1 MRLVLATAWAKYH
14 DGLCEDAYKI
24 ATNLLEVPFLKENE
38 KQLEMQII
46 LSEIYLLVVNCKI
59 NHNSGNHIKEGP
71 SVIPQNLKAP
81 KNHQQIKDL
90 VVEHCPF
97 LIGETVMK
105 MSCSANRYLAGNK
118 CSQDLSRIALAIRN
132 NITSFNCRRLMSYMY
147 SWAGLAAEMK
157 LFGKLT
163 IQIAR
168 QMTISTRLVQHRIS
182 ID

>member
-14 DGLCEDAYKI
+14 EGLCEDAYKI

-59 NHNSGNHIKEGP
+59 NHNTGNRIKEGP
-71 SVIPQNLKAP
+71 SVISQNSKAP
-81 KNHQQIKDL
+81 NNHQHLKDL

-105 MSCSANRYLAGNK
+105 MSGSANRFLAGNK

-132 NITSFNCRRLMSYMY
+132 NITGFNCRRLMAYIY
-147 SWAGLAAEMK
+147 SWAGLAADMK

-168 QMTISTRLVQHRIS
+168 QMTITTR
-182 ID
+182 

>member
-1 MRLVLATAWAKYH
+1 MRLVLGTAWAQYH
-14 DGLCEDAYKI
+14 EGLCKNAYEI
-24 ATNLLEVPFLKENE
+24 ATKLLEVPFRKENE
-38 KQLEMQII
+38 NQLEMQII

-59 NHNSGNHIKEGP
+59 NQNSDNRIKGGP
-71 SVIPQNLKAP
+71 PVIPQNSKAP
-81 KNHQQIKDL
+81 KNCQHIKDL
-90 VVEHCPF
+90 VVEHSPF

-105 MSCSANRYLAGNK
+105 MSCSANRYLTSNK

-168 QMTISTRLVQHRIS
+168 QMTISTR
-182 ID
+182 

>member
-1 MRLVLATAWAKYH
+1 MRLILATAWAKYH
-14 DGLCEDAYKI
+14 EGLCEDAYKI

-59 NHNSGNHIKEGP
+59 NHNSGKRIKEGP
-71 SVIPQNLKAP
+71 SAIPQHSKAP
-81 KNHQQIKDL
+81 KNHQHSKHL

-105 MSCSANRYLAGNK
+105 ISGGATRYLAGNK

-132 NITSFNCRRLMSYMY
+132 NITGFNCRRLMSYMY
-147 SWAGLAAEMK
+147 SWAGLAADMK

-168 QMTISTRLVQHRIS
+168 QMTISTR
-182 ID
+182 